1 LRKDKIDQLAYF
13 RENELRLW
21 ERCYHCHVVKI
32 FEVYDDG
39 LGAKDYNGQE
49 SIYLLMEYAD
59 LGTIMSWNEAEK
71 RY

>member
-39 LGAKDYNGQE
+39 LGAKDYNG
-49 SIYLLMEYAD
+49 
-59 LGTIMSWNEAEK
+59 
-71 RY
+71 